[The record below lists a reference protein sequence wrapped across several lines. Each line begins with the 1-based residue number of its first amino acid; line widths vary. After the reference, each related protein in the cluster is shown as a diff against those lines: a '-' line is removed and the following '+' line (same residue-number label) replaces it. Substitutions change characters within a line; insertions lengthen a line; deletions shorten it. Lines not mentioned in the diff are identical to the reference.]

1 MLFLHQ
7 CLISIKRYELHW
19 RETLGQQLGLQIEPP
34 CWRYIGGYISDDFFE
49 ALLSLLLL
57 VVVVVITVA
66 RLKYLLGRYSKQTFL
81 VLFVTYFKVC

>member
-1 MLFLHQ
+1 MKKDKL
-7 CLISIKRYELHW
+7 CIKLNKIVEYR
-19 RETLGQQLGLQIEPP
+19 
-34 CWRYIGGYISDDFFE
+34 CFSYIGGYISDDFFE

-66 RLKYLLGRYSKQTFL
+66 RLKYLLGRYSKQTLL